1 MMFSTDV
8 DQRTSPATIR
18 RCNVRRS
25 QVKERS
31 LARSRHGLDVHARC
45 AVVSDYAH
53 EGWCSSYQYSPGL
66 EVALKRV
73 VVYARVVD
81 RTPAGVV
88 L

>member
-1 MMFSTDV
+1 M
-8 DQRTSPATIR
+8 
-18 RCNVRRS
+18 
-25 QVKERS
+25 
-31 LARSRHGLDVHARC
+31 HARC

-88 L
+88 LQLQPVVAENIVLCCCL